1 MRNLL
6 TATLLALMISIPAS
20 AQSVTPYEFYKSE
33 AWTMYQQYW
42 RNGFDACVAEHD
54 ELEDGRRFT
63 VGRAITGE
71 DFVMVHH
78 MKSLINEGEELLKG
92 NVWINGKSPYGY
104 SGVKPYDSSSIAGEK
119 YVTIYLANGFVEQFS
134 KANTVEIEFS
144 KGRSRHSLKGSR
156 DVITRLNDCM
166 DAGLAREL
174 EAPPPPSPPEVPPLR
189 TPLNWISGASA
200 EGQGGRYIAIK
211 LPASTQTPALY
222 WAYVE
227 SSPGRYDIRMRDDE
241 ASLASRVD
249 PAADGAK
256 RTAVNVLMNGAQ
268 AFATLV
274 VLRDKQADVLDVPAA
289 DLMKLAAAGALTLH
303 PLDTSVGPDMVIN
316 LTADASFGPGAIT
329 SSAAPEPALG
339 QPAELTLDRLV
350 GKYHTRG
357 KNPNG
362 SYYYGTAE
370 TMMEGANLRINWKW
384 TTEKTDTAVAHLLQN
399 VVTAVVTG
407 LNAPAVYTIGKDGTW
422 RGTWDNGNA
431 TEIMV
436 PRQ

>member
-1 MRNLL
+1 MRILL
-6 TATLLALMISIPAS
+6 PATLLALMITAPAS
-20 AQSVTPYEFYKSE
+20 AQSVTPFEFYKSKS
-33 AWTMYQQYW
+33 WTMYQQYW
-42 RNGFDACVAEHD
+42 KISFDACVAEHD
-54 ELEDGRRFT
+54 ALEDGRRFT

-78 MKSLINEGEELLKG
+78 MKSLINEGEETLKG
-92 NVWINGKSPYGY
+92 NVWINGKTPYEY
-104 SGVKPYDSSSIAGEK
+104 SGVKPYDSASIAGEK

-174 EAPPPPSPPEVPPLR
+174 EAPPPLPPEMPPLR
-189 TPLNWISGASA
+189 TPLNWISGTSA

-211 LPASTQTPALY
+211 LPATAQTPALY

-227 SSPGRYDIRMRDDE
+227 SSLGRYDIRMREDE

-249 PAADGAK
+249 PAADGAR

-274 VLRDKQADVLDVPAA
+274 VFKDKQTDILDVPAA
-289 DLMKLAAAGALTLH
+289 DLMKLATAGPLTIH
-303 PLDTSVGPDMVIN
+303 PLDSSMGPDTVLN
-316 LTADASFGPGAIT
+316 LTADASFGPGAVT
-329 SSAAPEPALG
+329 SSAAPEPALV
-339 QPAELTLDRLV
+339 QPAELTLNRLA
-350 GKYHTRG
+350 GKYYARG

-370 TMMEGANLRINWKW
+370 TVMEGANLRINWKW
-384 TTEKTDTAVAHLLQN
+384 TTEKTDTAIANLLQN

-407 LNAPAVYTIGKDGTW
+407 LDAPAIYTIGKDGTW
-422 RGTWDNGNA
+422 RGTWDNGKA